1 MLNNIYII
9 SIATNHKLNPIKKA
23 VRTTF
28 DDVKNRRVYLAAF
41 HGATVLLA
49 GLGMENLLRAVDQP
63 GYEPI
68 KISCILILGV
78 FSVVAIQYVYM
89 KKK

>member
-41 HGATVLLA
+41 HGTTVLLA
-49 GLGMENLLRAVDQP
+49 ALGMENLLRAVDQP